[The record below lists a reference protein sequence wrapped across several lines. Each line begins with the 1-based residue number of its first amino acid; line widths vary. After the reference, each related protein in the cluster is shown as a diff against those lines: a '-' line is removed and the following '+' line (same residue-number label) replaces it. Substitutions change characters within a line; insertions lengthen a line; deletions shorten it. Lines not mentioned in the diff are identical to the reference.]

1 MSTNRLVDKIN
12 TDPYIALSGGR
23 SAAMNSLFFKGH
35 GMADSVLK
43 SNDWSGKF
51 LSGGWKSGS
60 VMDVV
65 EPATGETLAQ
75 VARATA
81 ADVRAAAAAAK
92 DAQRAWAAQPYQERA
107 RIFRKAAQLL
117 EANRGEVTQ
126 WIVRE
131 TGGIPPKAAFEID
144 SVVHLFHE
152 AAAMLTQPRGLV
164 LPSLDGCTSLAR
176 RVPHGVVGVISPFNF
191 PLILSSRATLPALAT
206 GNAVVLKPDP
216 RTPVSGGVI
225 LALLLEAAGL
235 PSGVLHML
243 PGDADA
249 GEALVTDP
257 DVTMVSF
264 TGSTAVGRRVGEF
277 AGKHLKKVAL
287 ELGGKNSL
295 IVLDDADIEMAVCGA
310 AWASWLHQGQI
321 CMSAGRHLV
330 HRSLHDTYAQRLADK
345 ARALPVGNPNTQQV
359 AVGPLITAKQV
370 ERVDRIVQESV
381 RMGAKLLAGGTH
393 ERQFYKPTVLTGVTP
408 QMPVFREEIFGPV
421 ISITA
426 FDQDD
431 EAVAL
436 ANDSEYGLSA
446 GIHTADV
453 GRGMALSERLHVG
466 LVHINDQTV
475 NDDGTMPMGGRGAS
489 GNGSRHGG
497 PANWDEFTQW
507 QWTTVRNKAP
517 GYPL

>member
-1 MSTNRLVDKIN
+1 
-12 TDPYIALSGGR
+12 
-23 SAAMNSLFFKGH
+23 
-35 GMADSVLK
+35 MADSLLK
-43 SNDWSGKF
+43 TRDWAGKA
-51 LSGGWKSGS
+51 SSSGWKSTGA
-60 VMDVV
+60 VIEVL
-65 EPATGETLAQ
+65 EPATGEVLAQ
-75 VARATA
+75 VARAGA
-81 ADVRAAAAAAK
+81 AEVRGAAAAAK
-92 DAQRAWAAQPYQERA
+92 QAQKPWAALPYQERA
-107 RIFRKAAQLL
+107 KIFRKAAQLL
-117 EANRGEVTQ
+117 EDNRAEVAT

-131 TGGIPPKAAFEID
+131 TGGIPPKAMFEID
-144 SVVHLFHE
+144 SVLHLLHE

-164 LPSLDGCTSLAR
+164 LPSVEGTTSLAR
-176 RVPHGVVGVISPFNF
+176 RVPHGVVGVITPFNF
-191 PLILSSRATLPALAT
+191 PFLLTSRATLPALAT
-206 GNAVVLKPDP
+206 GNAVVLKPDA

-235 PSGVLHML
+235 PQGVLHML
-243 PGDADA
+243 PGEADA

-264 TGSTAVGRRVGEF
+264 TGSTAVGRRVGEL

-295 IVLDDADIEMAVCGA
+295 IVLDDADIDMAVCGA

-330 HRSLHDTYAQRLADK
+330 HRSLHDTYAQRLAEK
-345 ARALPVGNPNTQQV
+345 ARALPVGNPHTQQV
-359 AVGPLITAKQV
+359 ALGPLITAKQV
-370 ERVDRIVQESV
+370 ERVARIVQESL
-381 RMGAKLLAGGTH
+381 RMGAKLLAGGTF

-408 QMPVFREEIFGPV
+408 QMPAFREEIFGPV
-421 ISITA
+421 VSITA
-426 FDQDD
+426 FDSD
-431 EAVAL
+431 EEAIAL

-446 GIHTADV
+446 GVHTANV
-453 GRGMALSERLHVG
+453 GRGMAIAERLDVG
-466 LVHINDQTV
+466 LVHVNEQTV